1 MTQTPEL
8 QKVNREMIGLAQ
20 GGLSIYETAT
30 NKDLVAQ
37 CQPGGR
43 SRKPNRG
50 TLQDILRQT
59 NKEVGAYF
67 LELVKF
73 GIWIGILPSD
83 QKEKWRARLG
93 WQIMPAEIALSRPD
107 L

>member
-8 QKVNREMIGLAQ
+8 QKINREKIGLAQ
-20 GGLSIYETAT
+20 GGLSICETAT

-50 TLQDILRQT
+50 IMVHYRASYVRETR
-59 NKEVGAYF
+59 
-67 LELVKF
+67 
-73 GIWIGILPSD
+73 
-83 QKEKWRARLG
+83 KWEPIS
-93 WQIMPAEIALSRPD
+93 WS
-107 L
+107 